1 MEFDHEL
8 HAYKD
13 LLVTISPDL
22 TPGETEQI
30 KIIGRSTHE
39 NIPFIINKKFLYT
52 NDSDKFHIYNSLM
65 KKIEVLSCM
74 FAGYYIVLAKE
85 FLLDGIKAWITAGS
99 STLFKSTRGWASI
112 DTVRY

>member
-1 MEFDHEL
+1 MTAKPILLRIFLQNHCLFFVGLTGLEFDHEL

-30 KIIGRSTHE
+30 KIIGRSSHE

-52 NDSDKFHIYNSLM
+52 NDSDTFHIYNSLI
-65 KKIEVLSCM
+65 KNAKYCTICL
-74 FAGYYIVLAKE
+74 LAT
-85 FLLDGIKAWITAGS
+85 I
-99 STLFKSTRGWASI
+99 LFWL
-112 DTVRY
+112 

>member
-22 TPGETEQI
+22 TPGEMEQI

-39 NIPFIINKKFLYT
+39 NFPFIIKNKYMYT
-52 NDSDKFHIYNSLM
+52 NDSDKNFIF
-65 KKIEVLSCM
+65 I
-74 FAGYYIVLAKE
+74 AP
-85 FLLDGIKAWITAGS
+85 
-99 STLFKSTRGWASI
+99 
-112 DTVRY
+112 